1 MCRAGMPA
9 DDSDGPP
16 GLLSSGSSD
25 SEVEFHEP
33 APTPP
38 PQTPA
43 ASKPGAARTTPPQ
56 DGDSSGSELPGL
68 LSDEGESSES
78 ENDETAP
85 GGSSQARVVQPG
97 LKKGVCCVCGLRP
110 SRATRGCQNSTRA
123 AALESGVERAKRLS
137 LCLFAVPCAPRALCF
152 HTRES
157 PTTHAY
163 RRFPGTRREFEPA
176 RGTEPG
182 GEVYPRRAYFSLSH
196 WWRRRGRS
204 RFLRRASQGGPSRS
218 QPGGEERSWREQGT
232 DVQDDYCRRT
242 EAWRCR

>member
-16 GLLSSGSSD
+16 GLLSSGSSSSD

-38 PQTPA
+38 PNTPA
-43 ASKPGAARTTPPQ
+43 ASKPAAARTTPPQ

-68 LSDEGESSES
+68 LSDEGKSSES
-78 ENDETAP
+78 EGDETAP
-85 GGSSQARVVQPG
+85 GCSSHARVVQPG

-110 SRATRGCQNSTRA
+110 SRATRGCQNSTRD
-123 AALESGVERAKRLS
+123 AALERGVERAE
-137 LCLFAVPCAPRALCF
+137 CLFAVPCAPRALCF

-163 RRFPGTRREFEPA
+163 RRFPRTRREFEPA

-182 GEVYPRRAYFSLSH
+182 GEVQPGRSERFLRH

-204 RFLRRASQGGPSRS
+204 RFLRRASQGGPSWS

-232 DVQDDYCRRT
+232 DVQDESCRRP
-242 EAWRCR
+242 EAWRSR